1 MSDVGP
7 EKWTLRAPV
16 EPPANL
22 AATLVERLDLAP
34 PIDIDGL
41 ADNYADVFEEAWPY
55 KDCDAVVVGLISGRP
70 TIFLRAGLL
79 TNRRRFT
86 LAHELG
92 HVLMGW
98 HVGVVGCLLTVSQ
111 FEVEPL
117 QPVRDRESIISTRR
131 LNEQEAEATRF
142 ASYLLIPDR
151 FLRPLVG
158 TSNME
163 LILNGL
169 NQAKVSAAAALMRL
183 RQVLQPGFCFA
194 YLHDGKYQQFWSPG
208 TERPPMPNGFD
219 VRLMERSSKDHG
231 SVNLSGRRV
240 CWFRLQDFESLELVD
255 DSRTTAQILHS
266 AIAACESNTARR
278 EQLRQ
283 SINGVAG
290 GVLSA
295 DRAETPGQALA
306 ILRHKFG
313 NKPGYGEITT
323 HPDFDLYLR
332 RRAEEWARKKCLI

>member
-1 MSDVGP
+1 MSDVSS
-7 EKWTLRAPV
+7 EKWTLKPTV
-16 EPPANL
+16 EPAANL

-34 PIDIDGL
+34 PVDIEGL

-55 KDCDAVVVGLISGRP
+55 TDCDAVVVGLISSRP

-79 TNRRRFT
+79 THRRRFT

-98 HVGVVGCLLTVSQ
+98 HVGVVGCLPTVSQ

-117 QPVRDRESIISTRR
+117 QPVRDRESIISARR
-131 LNEQEAEATRF
+131 LHEQEAEATRF
-142 ASYLLIPDR
+142 ASYLLMPDR
-151 FLRPLVG
+151 FLRPLVE

-163 LILNGL
+163 STLIGL
-169 NQAKVSAAAALMRL
+169 NQTKVSAAAALMRL
-183 RQVLQPGFCFA
+183 RQMLQPGFCFA
-194 YLHDGKYQQFWSPG
+194 YLHDGNYEQFWSPG
-208 TERPPMPNGFD
+208 TERPYMPNGFD
-219 VRLMERSSKDHG
+219 VRLMARSSKDHG
-231 SVNLSGRRV
+231 GVNLSGRHV
-240 CWFRLQDFESLELVD
+240 CWFRLQDFEPLDLVH
-255 DSRTTAQILHS
+255 DSRTTAQLLHS
-266 AIAACESNTARR
+266 AIAAYESNTVRR

-306 ILRHKFG
+306 ILRHKFS
-313 NKPGYGEITT
+313 NKLDYGGITA

-332 RRAEEWARKKCLI
+332 RRAEEWARKKRLL